1 MIKSMTGFASLT
13 RESEQAVLTVT
24 VKSVNHRYLD
34 AQLRLPPVLADLEHD
49 LRALVQQKLT
59 RGRVELGITV
69 QLRQPPRVTLDVNR
83 ALMEALSTAA
93 QDAREQ
99 GLVAA
104 SGGLTAGDLLR
115 FPQVVTVREETTEDS
130 VWHTVCDEV
139 RRVTADALDSLDEM
153 RRREGEFL
161 DRDLSARSATL
172 GVLVD
177 QIVAEAKSGDAAL
190 QERLLARVAELEAR
204 VDVEASAIAQEV
216 VRWAAR
222 SDIHE
227 EVARLGGHLEHM
239 GTLSAGAAACGRK
252 LDFLVQEMNREVNT
266 IGSKADGR
274 GMAEL
279 VVAAKAE
286 VERMREQVQ
295 NVE

>member
-13 RESEQAVLTVT
+13 RESEHANLTVT

-34 AQLRLPPVLADLEHD
+34 AQVRVPPVLADVEHD
-49 LRALVQQKLT
+49 LRALVQQKIT
-59 RGRVELGITV
+59 RGRVELGITM
-69 QLRQPPRVTLDVNR
+69 QLRQPPRIALDVNE
-83 ALMEALSTAA
+83 ALMDALSTAA
-93 QDAREQ
+93 EDARTR
-99 GLVAA
+99 GLVADGA
-104 SGGLTAGDLLR
+104 GVTAGDLLR
-115 FPQVVTVREETTEDS
+115 FPQVVTVREAPPEDT
-130 VWHTVCDEV
+130 VWRAACAEV
-139 RRVTADALDSLDEM
+139 RQATSEALDGLDEM
-153 RRREGEFL
+153 RQREGEFL
-161 DRDLSARSATL
+161 DRDLTERSATL
-172 GVLVD
+172 RGLVD
-177 QIVAEAKSGDAAL
+177 KMVAEAKAGDAAL
-190 QERLLARVAELEAR
+190 QERLLARVAELETR

-222 SDIHE
+222 ADIHE

-239 GTLSAGAAACGRK
+239 ATLTAGTASCGRK

-274 GMAEL
+274 DMAEL

>member
-13 RESEQAVLTVT
+13 RETDDAVVT
-24 VKSVNHRYLD
+24 ATIKSVNHRYLD
-34 AQLRLPPVLADLEHD
+34 AQIRIPHVLADLEHD
-49 LRALVQQKLT
+49 LRALVQREVT
-59 RGRVELGITV
+59 RGRVELGITL
-69 QLRQPPRVTLDVNR
+69 QMHAPPRVTLDVNTDLVSALAR
-83 ALMEALSTAA
+83 AAA
-93 QDAREQ
+93 SAHDD

-104 SGGLTAGDLLR
+104 GLTAGDVLR
-115 FPQVVTVREETTEDS
+115 FPQVVTVREQPPEETI
-130 VWHTVCDEV
+130 WRRVCDQV
-139 RRVTADALDSLDEM
+139 RQATREAVESLDEM

-161 DRDLSARSATL
+161 DTDLSERAACLKTL
-172 GVLVD
+172 LD
-177 QIVAEAKSGDAAL
+177 RIVVEAQAGDEAL
-190 QERLLARVAELEAR
+190 RDRLTARVAELEER
-204 VDVEASAIAQEV
+204 VDVDPVAVAQEV

-227 EVARLGGHLEHM
+227 EVARLGGHLEHLES
-239 GTLSAGAAACGRK
+239 LSRDAAACGRK

-274 GMAEL
+274 GIAEL

-286 VERMREQVQ
+286 VERLREQVQ